1 MYEKVKK
8 IAKQI
13 IPQKFIKKH
22 EDKLRGLVA
31 LSYKGNNVECTV
43 CDNSFSKFIQL
54 ENGDLLCPNCGSLP
68 RTRRLIELL
77 KAEDNLD
84 VKKILHF
91 SPPKG
96 LRRKLKSLNLG
107 RYITT
112 DYEGEFDADK
122 RLNIEAI
129 EEADNQYDI
138 IICYHVLE
146 HIIKDE
152 LAMRELFRVLKPNGV
167 CFIQTPFK
175 DGDIYEDYSITSK
188 EGRLEHFGQEDHVR
202 IYSVDGLKQRLE
214 KQGFTVEALSFE
226 EPNKHKKGFTTEVV
240 LKAKALKTS

>member
-8 IAKQI
+8 IAKQL
-13 IPQKFIKKH
+13 IPHRLIKKH

-31 LSYKGNNVECTV
+31 LSYKGNNVTCTV
-43 CDNSFSKFIQL
+43 CDNSFSKFIKL

-68 RTRRLIELL
+68 RTRRLIELI
-77 KAEDNLD
+77 EVENNLEI
-84 VKKILHF
+84 KKVLHF

-96 LRRKLKSLNLG
+96 FREKLRKLELG
-107 RYITT
+107 SYITT

-129 EEADNQYDI
+129 EETDNQYDI

-152 LAMRELFRVLKPNGV
+152 QAIGELYRVLKQEGV

-175 DGDIYEDYSITSK
+175 DGDIYEDYSITSRT
-188 EGRLEHFGQEDHVR
+188 GRLEHFGQEDHVR
-202 IYSVDGLKQRLE
+202 VYSVEGLKKRLE
-214 KQGFTVEALSFE
+214 QKGFVVEVLNFN
-226 EPNKHKKGFTTEVV
+226 EPENKKGFAREVV
-240 LKAKALKTS
+240 LKAIKK

>member
-8 IAKQI
+8 IAKQL
-13 IPQKFIKKH
+13 IPKQFIKKH

-31 LSYKGNNVECTV
+31 LSYRGNNVTCTV
-43 CDNSFSKFIQL
+43 CDQSFSKFIQL
-54 ENGDLLCPNCGSLP
+54 DNNDLLCPNCGSLP
-68 RTRRLIELL
+68 RTRRLVELL
-77 KAEDNLD
+77 ECETNLD
-84 VKKILHF
+84 RKKVLHF

-96 LRRKLKSLNLG
+96 LRRKLNSLEIG
-107 RYITT
+107 SYITT

-129 EEADNQYDI
+129 EEADQQYDI

-152 LAMRELFRVLKPNGV
+152 QAMGELYRILKPNGV

-175 DGDIYEDYSITSK
+175 TGEIYEDYTITSK
-188 EGRLEHFGQEDHVR
+188 AGRLEHFGQDDHVR
-202 IYSVDGLKQRLE
+202 IYSVEGLKGRLVQ
-214 KQGFTVEALSFE
+214 QGFMVEVLAFE
-226 EPNKHKKGFTTEVV
+226 EPQEHKKGLVTEVV
-240 LKAKALKTS
+240 LKAIKK